1 MKLPLTRSISTA
13 LAVFGGLLFAGCQV
27 LPEAVVDPTK
37 YYVLNSPNPTPQAD
51 KPAGKLVI
59 GLQPVELPGYL
70 RGTKSMVTRT
80 GPNELRFDD
89 FARWAEP
96 LDAGLRRV
104 LKEQIA
110 RADGV
115 ARVVDGSSRDGK
127 RDYDVSVRI
136 DRCEGS
142 ATGSRKTA
150 LLTATYEIVDLRGE
164 GCVVARKTVS
174 APEVSWDGSDN
185 GTLARLLSEAAAKLG
200 DDIAAGLKP

>member
-13 LAVFGGLLFAGCQV
+13 LAVFAGLLFAGCQV

-37 YYVLNSPNPTPQAD
+37 YYVLNSPSPAPQAE
-51 KPAGKLVI
+51 KPAGKLLI

-115 ARVVDGSSRDGK
+115 VRVVDGSSRDGK

-142 ATGSRKTA
+142 AIGSRKTV
-150 LLTATYEIVDLRGE
+150 LFTATYEIVDLRGE
-164 GCVVARKTVS
+164 GSVVARKTFS
-174 APEVSWDGSDN
+174 APEVGWDGSDN
-185 GTLARLLSEAAAKLG
+185 GALARLLSEAAAKLG